1 MLHKTCF
8 LFLLIT
14 LTVFAATVQ
23 TTTAC
28 ICLRSPTILSE
39 YEQSHTVVIARAMS
53 VEKSERSLYGIASI
67 KMTIEKVFKGN
78 FRVGEEIIFAQAQSD
93 CGWDFQEKD
102 LGRQFLFYLDGRRNE
117 ANAWYAGGCSRSRRL
132 EHAADDLLYLGNMD
146 KMRGKTRLSGTLSY
160 GQAPVLEGEEW
171 ISKPL
176 SNRKVRLI
184 GEKKTYELVTNPQ
197 GVYEIYD
204 LPAGIYKV
212 ELDDINGWKIDHTDQ
227 SKRPKQGRTKD
238 RLFQVV
244 VETGKL
250 AYLDITYGIE
260 NIIRGKVLDLSG
272 NGIKSVRVRLIPTQ
286 GNAMSFLGT
295 DTGRKGK
302 FEIKD
307 VPPGKYFLAINDDGK
322 INSNEPIARF
332 YYPNVFEREKAGVIV
347 IGAGDVKENIN
358 IYDYK
363 MPKPVAPAIK
373 EFVTVEGKVSYKNGE
388 AAIVEVVE
396 FKTDIASAGVDD
408 ITYTYT
414 DSKGRFSLKILK
426 GSKGKLYS
434 RMPAYVG
441 RFENCPE
448 YDELVRKTVDGRGE
462 ISTDAIDIRADENLS
477 EIKLKY
483 SVPYCGKPK

>member
-14 LTVFAATVQ
+14 LTVFVATVQ

-28 ICLRSPTILSE
+28 VCLRSPTILIE
-39 YEQSHTVVIARAMS
+39 YERSHTVIVARAVS
-53 VEKSERSLYGIASI
+53 VEKSERSLYGIAFI

-78 FRVGEEIIFAQAQSD
+78 FRVGDEIVFAQAQTD

-117 ANAWYAGGCSRSRRL
+117 ANAWYVGGCGRSRGL
-132 EHAADDLLYLGNMD
+132 ELAADDLLYLENID
-146 KMRGKTRLSGTLSY
+146 KVRGKMRLSGTLSY
-160 GQAPVLEGEEW
+160 AQAPVLEGEEW
-171 ISKPL
+171 ILKPL
-176 SNRKVRLI
+176 GHRKVHLI

-197 GVYEIYD
+197 GLYEIYD

-212 ELDDINGWKIDHTDQ
+212 ELEPIKGWKIDHTEQ
-227 SKRPKQGRTKD
+227 SKRPEYVRSKD
-238 RLFQVV
+238 IEFQVV
-244 VETGKL
+244 VETGKI
-250 AYLDITYGIE
+250 AYLDITYGIK
-260 NIIRGKVLDLSG
+260 NTIRGKVLDLSG
-272 NGIKSVRVRLIPTQ
+272 NGIKSVTVCLIPTQ
-286 GNAMSFLGT
+286 GNAASFWGT
-295 DTGRKGK
+295 DTDKKGK
-302 FEIKD
+302 FEIND
-307 VPPGKYFLAINDDGK
+307 VPPGNYFLTIQGEKNKDDK
-322 INSNEPIARF
+322 PFARF
-332 YYPNVFEREKAGVIV
+332 YYPNVSEREKASIIA

-363 MPKPVAPAIK
+363 KPIPVAPVIE
-373 EFVTVEGKVSYKNGE
+373 EFVRIEGNVSFKNGE
-388 AAIVEVVE
+388 PVIVEVVE
-396 FKTDIASAGVDD
+396 FKADIASARVDNS
-408 ITYTYT
+408 TYAYT
-414 DSKGRFSLKILK
+414 DSKGRFSLNIPK
-426 GSKGKLYS
+426 GLKGKLYS